1 MKIFNSYSITILVI
15 KYLKKYILLTFLHF
29 VKIEGTKSQGCPY
42 CDKCKLVNYKILK
55 DYIIKYNIFIEI
67 NCFNL
72 I

>member
-1 MKIFNSYSITILVI
+1 MF
-15 KYLKKYILLTFLHF
+15 
-29 VKIEGTKSQGCPY
+29 KIEGTKSQGCPY

-72 I
+72 IILEMKYLKNYIYY